1 MSRDPLETLVRLRR
15 GVVED
20 ARRAL
25 AACLEAEDA
34 ASRAMR
40 CAETAIFREQEAAGG
55 LDTSDGAVEAFAAW
69 LPQGRQAVAKA
80 RDAHADAGAATVQA
94 RAVLAAA
101 RASAEAADRLLASR
115 AAVRAAAADRHAQTA
130 LDEAAAR
137 RARENG

>member
-1 MSRDPLETLVRLRR
+1 MNRDPLETLARLRHS
-15 GVVED
+15 VCED

-34 ASRAMR
+34 AGKALHSAS
-40 CAETAIFREQEAAGG
+40 EAIFREQDAAGA
-55 LDTSDGAVEAFAAW
+55 LDAGDGAVEAFAAW
-69 LPQGRQAVAKA
+69 LPLGRRAVAEA
-80 RDAHADAGAATVQA
+80 READSRAGAATVQA

-115 AAVRAAAADRHAQTA
+115 AAERDAEAARRAQAA

-137 RARENG
+137 QARPR